1 MTKRNMMDE
10 LTPTQKLQRA
20 ILIQLN
26 QTGKHIYGGTVPA
39 KVVAQR
45 RAANKRAKASRRA
58 NRGR

>member
-1 MTKRNMMDE
+1 MTKRNLMDE

>member
-1 MTKRNMMDE
+1 MTKRNLMDE
-10 LTPTQKLQRA
+10 MTPTQKLQRA